1 MKRLLFSFLLLLSAA
16 WASAQTDINAVFVSM
31 PDSLLPLLTRND
43 RLDLLDYH
51 KAGMEARV
59 TNLMGGTT
67 TLLER
72 NDTTICLQLT
82 AVSRWRITI
91 VTDTFGAVR
100 YRITKTFFLPE
111 EWQREEWYDPESEQD
126 KHDPNKTLSEPPAL
140 MASSTHAPR
149 GAPQH
154 PPSSRPLA
162 D

>member
-1 MKRLLFSFLLLLSAA
+1 MKRFLFSFLLLLSAA
-16 WASAQTDINAVFVSM
+16 WASAQTNINAVFVYV

-82 AVSRWRITI
+82 VVSRWRITI

-126 KHDPNKTLSEPPAL
+126 KHNPNKTLSEPPAL
-140 MASSTHAPR
+140 MANSIPAPR
-149 GAPQH
+149 HAPQH
-154 PPSSRPLA
+154 PPYSRPLA